1 MIYEAYQQ
9 RVLKVAKVLKK
20 IVKHLALIIGTVSVV
35 ALLVISF
42 LATKGMIVDQID
54 IQPEVTYGEGISAN
68 AGALFSDVEY
78 EYAQIDSD
86 EWTTEVP
93 TAVGQY
99 KVRAKA
105 KAAFGKI
112 RYSDEVV
119 FSILAKDIH
128 VQILSQNIIYGEA
141 PKIGADIGEDEIL
154 ICDSFT
160 FEDITKKTTNVHANK
175 ESVKIY
181 TENGE
186 DKTSC
191 YNIITETSKVNITP
205 RPLEVT
211 VSSKS
216 MVYNGTPLAF
226 DGYEISGG
234 TLGYSDVI
242 GAEFSSSITDIGTET
257 NTPVIRVRT
266 ENGADVTAHY
276 DMTIRKGELTVTQ
289 RPIVVVTPSDE
300 KTYDGDKLENTSI
313 EIFYG
318 EEITTEI
325 ETEGSVGNDTMESEG
340 PPDWATEETISWE
353 SIDIE
358 TWDEIEEILPVETYP
373 ETTADDYLYV
383 EEREPEINYSEEATT
398 ADKQYQIDTSK
409 VGLADGHSVSIN
421 QATSIVDAGSI
432 ANAIYISI
440 YDKDGNDKTANYS
453 IFYDFGELT
462 VKKRELTV
470 TTPSIDVV
478 YDGKPHSTEYEF
490 GLDGLAP
497 GHTTDA
503 KVVEITDV
511 CDIENAFE
519 FDIYDEDGNS
529 VYHNYEITRSFGGI
543 TIRHREIW
551 VESGTG
557 SYTYD
562 GYSHSLEEIRVGT
575 DRDYVALADG
585 HQIIVRD
592 FSSFTDYTNGPQEN
606 NLDYYIIDENG
617 KDVTENYL
625 VTENFGTIEIL
636 KRKLQYSTPD
646 YIAMYDGYDHIF
658 DSIILDDP
666 SVFEGMAFVPQIDCE
681 ANVYK
686 NYTPVELENDIS
698 FVIYCEMGNI
708 AQNFD
713 IECTYMGKVNISK
726 RNLTIMTGGESWV
739 YDGFSHENS
748 EISYEGDGFAD
759 GEGISSLIFPVIQ
772 NVQSVSNAA
781 TYDICDSDGKSTIEN
796 YEITEQ
802 FGVIEVT
809 HRYIPYSTPY
819 YYGIYTGY
827 YQYANDIQ
835 ADFDEL
841 FDGMA
846 FVPSIVITGYTSVR
860 NHTPEPVDNEISFK
874 IVNASGV
881 DITSNF
887 EVECIGTGTITIAK
901 RYLTVT
907 SYDNE
912 WTYDGNSHSMPN
924 VYFGGDGIAE
934 GDMYN
939 ILSGTE
945 VKNNT
950 HGYVDNIV
958 LYEILNIEGADSVEL
973 GNYEIVEYYGKLRI
987 NPVHI
992 YVTAD
997 DIYTVYD
1004 GLYHISSGIYVYDS
1018 VSGEMLYMSNYY
1030 SVLNSYYTS
1039 TTSHNNTFNV
1049 TDYGEFK
1056 YYTGGTVEN
1065 YFAFEILDS
1074 DGVNVIDEY
1083 ENYIIDS
1090 IYFGQ
1095 VDISKRLLG
1104 YSTGTNIDMVYNGAY
1119 QTNTDVFWHEYE
1131 YNGYDTLGSGD
1142 RIQLLTITEIIDYS
1156 GTRVPNEITFTIL
1169 DANGEDVSENYE
1181 FYLESHGELFMNK
1194 RRVYINTNSNTWV
1207 YDGETHFDLG
1217 YTVSYRNGYESYNFV
1232 VGDILNIANYSTIKD
1247 YGTTRNSLSG
1257 FTIYS
1262 SERDKDVT
1270 DNYQI
1275 VTNQRGTLEILRRPI
1290 SIKPVDASKV
1300 YDGEYLPVDMW
1311 EYAPTTQYFIVDGQ
1325 MVDSISFRN
1334 NSFVNAGAYKSII
1347 SSIRIV
1353 DANGEPVTTNYQIN
1367 FVEGNIVIE
1376 TIKIHI
1382 TTGSITKEYDGITL
1396 EYPEFEVRYDRGS
1409 AVPGHTIVP
1418 NFIGKI
1424 TGVGIVDNE
1433 FDGVEVYDAYGDPV
1447 TSNYEFD
1454 RTYGKLEITSAH
1466 RGEIYSE
1473 KDGYVY
1479 LKIESYGDYY
1489 GNGFYSEPVYTKTTV
1504 DGWGPEYLVSKAFD
1518 SLGYQATYMLVTG
1531 TDAKLYFNTID
1542 GGDSYYTFPN
1552 DIYGDVSRIQDKLGN
1567 YTAYELNYRNWV
1579 YDNFLYVDYETQAYL
1594 ENIIYANG
1602 FDKNAIDIYNDVA
1615 KFVQRSSKYGYTYQ
1629 DLLDA
1634 SDNIVI
1640 SFFNNEYGDE
1650 ALCRHFATAAT
1661 MLYRAMGIPARYTV
1675 GYLTETKAFEWTE
1688 VTEPGH
1694 AWVEVYIDSLGW
1706 VPVEVTAGSDGFT
1719 QDGNILG
1726 GGLGGILNA
1735 KERVEITLI
1744 PEDMTVTY
1752 TGEAVVHNQKYKGS
1766 ANINELKSLGYE
1778 FEVVIGNEEAIDYG
1792 KYQSYIESVRIF
1804 YKGDDVTYQFKI
1816 DSSTKGVINISRATL
1831 VVRTQDVTGT
1841 FDGNELIAS
1850 NELEITAA
1858 IQKWIDLG
1866 YTFECVSEGGRTN
1879 VGLTY
1884 ATLSDVKVIAP
1895 DGITDVTDNFTL
1907 YKSGGKIE
1915 VTPFEIEVFL
1925 YKNHKTYDGTP
1936 LTYDVFAGK
1945 YYSVRNTLPEGYE
1958 VTDLVA
1964 YYTLEGVGEYSVEDL
1979 NRNIHMTD
1987 FTVMHDGEDATENFT
2002 IKYVQLTD
2010 KNGNEVDYTPMA
2022 VTPRKITITTESE
2035 SRVDNGEP
2043 LMNSGYTIGGVGM
2056 ADGERIEV
2064 VIGGVCY
2071 NPGNIETNYVEN
2083 IYIYDQYD
2091 NLVYVAY
2098 VGPWF
2103 DGGTMSEYG
2112 CNYEITFIYG
2122 TLEILPE
2129 ES

>member
-42 LATKGMIVDQID
+42 LATKGMIVDEID
-54 IQPEVTYGEGISAN
+54 IQPQVTYGEGISAN
-68 AGALFSDVEY
+68 AGALFSDVVY
-78 EYAQIDSD
+78 EYAPIDSD

-93 TAVGQY
+93 TAVGEY

-105 KAAFGKI
+105 QAAFGKT
-112 RYSDEVV
+112 RYSKEVV

-128 VQILSQNIIYGEA
+128 VQILSQNVIYGEA

-154 ICDSFT
+154 VCDSFT
-160 FEDITKKTTNVHANK
+160 FEDITQKTTNVHANK

-242 GAEFSSSITDIGTET
+242 GAEFNSSITDIGTEV
-257 NTPVIRVRT
+257 NIPVIRIRN

-276 DMTIRKGELTVTQ
+276 DMMVRTGELTVTQ

-300 KTYDGDKLENTSI
+300 KTYDGEKLENTSV

-325 ETEGSVGNDTMESEG
+325 ETEGTVEEETSTIPLDSADVDVY
-340 PPDWATEETISWE
+340 PDW
-353 SIDIE
+353 
-358 TWDEIEEILPVETYP
+358 EIESILPVETYP

-383 EEREPEINYSEEATT
+383 EELEPEVNYKEEASLD
-398 ADKQYQIDTSK
+398 DKQYQIDTSK
-409 VGLADGHSVSIN
+409 VGLVDGHTIAIN
-421 QATSIVDAGSI
+421 QAASIVNAGSVE
-432 ANAIYISI
+432 NAIYISI

-462 VKKRELTV
+462 VKKRGLTV
-470 TTPSIDVV
+470 TTPSLDVV
-478 YDGKPHSTEYEF
+478 YDGKPHSTDYEF
-490 GLDGLAP
+490 GLDGLVP

-503 KVVEITDV
+503 KVIEVTDA

-519 FDIYDEDGNS
+519 FYIYDADGNS
-529 VYHNYEITRSFGGI
+529 VYNNYEITSYFGGI
-543 TIRHREIW
+543 TIRKREIW
-551 VESGTG
+551 VESGTA

-562 GYSHSLEEIRVGT
+562 GYAHSLEGIRVGT
-575 DRDYVALADG
+575 DRDYIALADG

-617 KDVTENYL
+617 KDVTYNYQI
-625 VTENFGTIEIL
+625 VENFGTIEIL

-646 YIAMYDGYDHIF
+646 YIAMYDGYEHVF

-666 SVFEGMAFVPQIDCE
+666 NVFEGMAFVPQIDCE

-698 FVIYCEMGNI
+698 FVIYGNMGEI
-708 AQNFD
+708 ARNFD

-726 RNLTIMTGGESWV
+726 RNLTIITGGESWV
-739 YDGFSHENS
+739 YDGYSHENN
-748 EISYEGDGFAD
+748 EISFEGDGFAD
-759 GEGISSLIFPVIQ
+759 GEGIASLTFPVIQ
-772 NVQSVSNAA
+772 NVQSSSNSAR
-781 TYDICDSDGKSTIEN
+781 YDICDSYGNSTIEN

-802 FGVIEVT
+802 FGTIEVT
-809 HRYIPYSTPY
+809 QRYLPYATPY
-819 YYGIYTGY
+819 YYGTYNGY
-827 YQYANDIQ
+827 YQYADYIE
-835 ADFDEL
+835 ADLDEL

-846 FVPSIVITGYTSVR
+846 FVPSIVITDYTSVR
-860 NHTPEPVDNEISFK
+860 NHTPEAVDNEISFK
-874 IVNASGV
+874 IVNKSGV
-881 DITSNF
+881 DVTSNF
-887 EVECIGTGTITIAK
+887 NVECIGTGTITIAK

-912 WTYDGNSHSMPN
+912 WSYDGNIHAMPF
-924 VYFGGDGIAE
+924 VDLGGEGIAE
-934 GDMYN
+934 GDMFN
-939 ILSGTE
+939 IISGTE

-958 LYEILNIEGADSVEL
+958 LYEILNIEGADSIEL

-992 YVTAD
+992 YVIAD
-997 DIYTVYD
+997 DILTVYD
-1004 GLYHISSGIYVYDS
+1004 GLDHVSSGIYVYDS
-1018 VSGEMLYMSNYY
+1018 MSDDMLYMSNYY

-1039 TTSHNNTFNV
+1039 TTSHHNTFNI
-1049 TDYGEFK
+1049 TDYSVFK
-1056 YYTGGTVEN
+1056 YYTGGIVEN
-1065 YFAFEILDS
+1065 SFEFEILDS

-1095 VDISKRLLG
+1095 VDITKRLLG
-1104 YSTGTNIDMVYNGAY
+1104 YSTGTNVDMVYNGMY

-1131 YNGYDTLGSGD
+1131 FNGYDTLGSGD
-1142 RIQLLTITEIIDYS
+1142 RIQILTITEIIDYS
-1156 GTRVPNEITFTIL
+1156 NTYIPNEITFTIL

-1181 FYLESHGELFMNK
+1181 FYLESYGELYIKK
-1194 RRVYINTNSNTWV
+1194 RNVYINTNSNTWV
-1207 YDGETHFDLG
+1207 YDGDIHFDLG
-1217 YTVSYRNGYESYNFV
+1217 YEVAYRNGVESYDFIP
-1232 VGDILNIANYSTIKD
+1232 GDILNIASYSTIKT
-1247 YGTTRNSLSG
+1247 YGTTRNTLSG

-1275 VTNQRGTLEILRRPI
+1275 VTSQRGTLEILRRSI

-1300 YDGEYLPVDMW
+1300 YDGEYLTVDMW

-1325 MVDSISFRN
+1325 TVQRISFSD
-1334 NSFVNAGAYKSII
+1334 NSYVNAGTYKSNVLSNII
-1347 SSIRIV
+1347 IV
-1353 DANGEPVTTNYQIN
+1353 DADGENVTNNYEIN

-1418 NFIGKI
+1418 NFTGKI

-1479 LKIESYGDYY
+1479 LKLESFGDYY

-1518 SLGYQATYMLVTG
+1518 SLGYQATYMLVSG

-1579 YDNFLYVDYETQAYL
+1579 YNNFLYVDYETQAYL

-1602 FDKNAIDIYNDVA
+1602 FDKNEIDIYNDVA
-1615 KFVQRSSKYGYTYQ
+1615 KFVQRSSKYGFTYQ

-1640 SFFNNEYGDE
+1640 SFFEHEYGDE
-1650 ALCRHFATAAT
+1650 ALCRHFAAAAT

-1706 VPVEVTAGSDGFT
+1706 VPVEVTAGSEGFT

-1752 TGEAVVHNQKYKGS
+1752 TGEPVIHNQKYIGS

-1778 FEVVIGNEEAIDYG
+1778 FDVVIGNEEAIDYG

-1804 YKGDDVTYQFKI
+1804 YKGEDVTYQFKI
-1816 DSSTKGVINISRATL
+1816 NSSTKGTINISRATL
-1831 VVRTQDVTGT
+1831 VVRTKDVTGT

-1866 YTFECVSEGGRTN
+1866 YTFECKAEGGLVN
-1879 VGLTY
+1879 VGSTY
-1884 ATLSDVKVIAP
+1884 ATLSEVKIIAP

-1907 YKSGGKIE
+1907 FTSGGKIE

-1936 LTYDVFAGK
+1936 LTYDVFGGK

-1958 VTDLVA
+1958 VTDLIA
-1964 YYTLEGVGEYSVEDL
+1964 NYMLTDVGEYSVDDL
-1979 NRNIHMTD
+1979 NENIYLTD
-1987 FTVMHDGEDATENFT
+1987 FTVMHDGEDATGNFT

-2010 KNGNEVDYTPMA
+2010 KNGKEVDYTPMA
-2022 VTPRKITITTESE
+2022 VTPRKITITTNSE
-2035 SRVDNGEP
+2035 SRVDNGES
-2043 LMNSGYTIGGVGM
+2043 LMNSGYAIGGIGL

-2064 VIGGVCY
+2064 EVNGICY
-2071 NPGNIETNYVEN
+2071 APGDVATNYVGY

-2091 NLVYVAY
+2091 NMVFMTH
-2098 VGPWF
+2098 VGEWYN
-2103 DGGTMSEYG
+2103 GATMSQYG

-2129 ES
+2129 EA